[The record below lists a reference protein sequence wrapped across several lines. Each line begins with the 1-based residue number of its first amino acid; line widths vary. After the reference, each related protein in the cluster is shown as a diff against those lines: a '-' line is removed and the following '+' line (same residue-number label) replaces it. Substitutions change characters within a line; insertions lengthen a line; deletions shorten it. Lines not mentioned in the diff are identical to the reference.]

1 MEIELSAKQIE
12 QIADIITAKLADK
25 LSRRDNVPR
34 GNVSE
39 PKLRTGGF
47 VKISEFAREFNVTV
61 AAVHKWIM
69 KRKIFAQKIG
79 ERIWRIPV
87 SEIEDFR
94 KRNLK
99 KTRQDYFER
108 NF

>member
-1 MEIELSAKQIE
+1 MHYVKHVTAELSANQIE
-12 QIADIITAKLADK
+12 QIAEIITAKIADK
-25 LSRRDNVPR
+25 LKRPAASQA
-34 GNVSE
+34 
-39 PKLRTGGF
+39 KLRAGGF
-47 VKISEFAREFNVTV
+47 VKISDFAREFNVTV
-61 AAVHKWIM
+61 SAVHKWIL
-69 KRKIFAQKIG
+69 KRKVFAQKVG

-87 SEIEDFR
+87 SEIEEFR